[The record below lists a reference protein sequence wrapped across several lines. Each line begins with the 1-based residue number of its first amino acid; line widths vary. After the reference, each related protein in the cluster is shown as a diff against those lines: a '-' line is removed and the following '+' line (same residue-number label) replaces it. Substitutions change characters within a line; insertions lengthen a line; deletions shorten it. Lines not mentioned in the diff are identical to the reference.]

1 MTQLLQTQASLR
13 NHAKTFWGCSEQVA
27 QQIKLSKIDVAVDMK
42 GSFIPD
48 HSNSHHKEIG
58 ELLGQAMTEI
68 FQFDSLNFLS
78 LNPISDL
85 RVVRGENNLD
95 TCYQYAVLDGEKE
108 TLLKV
113 KVYDKTL
120 DMIGRDG
127 INMVGTRLDHI
138 LGSSG

>member
-1 MTQLLQTQASLR
+1 MLLDRSMTKAFQL
-13 NHAKTFWGCSEQVA
+13 G
-27 QQIKLSKIDVAVDMK
+27 
-42 GSFIPD
+42 G
-48 HSNSHHKEIG
+48 
-58 ELLGQAMTEI
+58 
-68 FQFDSLNFLS
+68 LNFLS

-95 TCYQYAVLDGEKE
+95 TCYQYAVLDGDKE

-127 INMVGTRLDHI
+127 FNTVGTRLDHL